1 LLVTFRGNP
10 YIVHPTRTDYQV
22 TYSDVK
28 ATFPAPLPPYIPRV
42 SAAPSAASVIRSDP
56 VNLNSAYAG
65 RFTLSLRG
73 LRKDLRQRGGGR
85 AKTLVEDI
93 ESAIQSWLDAYTAP
107 VGVSSKTSKAIDRS
121 DPPTIIEV
129 ANNPLELVW
138 CTEDPFARWIIHCVS
153 RWHDVVSFSKSPSP
167 FHHTTKVPNVPTG
180 KDVLVTEAGSQQRT
194 QRQTHLLRPNSR
206 HPDPRTT
213 AAIYTPTATDIESSI
228 MEDSD
233 YSNLADSVSSMHL
246 VDAST
251 VPAPDMELSV
261 TSLRIDEEP
270 EESASDAESAFS
282 LIEHPRDT
290 ELSPVRHDVGNAS
303 SISQTR
309 DEVTRPLRAL
319 EQHGVYYQSILSRAQ
334 RSDSSPSR
342 SPIRA
347 RRHRQMRRAAG
358 TARRSQAG
366 FRSAEPPTTFMAYVY
381 GSSA

>member
-1 LLVTFRGNP
+1 
-10 YIVHPTRTDYQV
+10 V

-28 ATFPAPLPPYIPRV
+28 ATFPAPLPQYLPRV
-42 SAAPSAASVIRSDP
+42 SAAPSAASVMRSDP
-56 VNLNSAYAG
+56 ANLNSAYAG

-107 VGVSSKTSKAIDRS
+107 VGISSQTSKAIDRS
-121 DPPTIIEV
+121 DPPIIMEV

-153 RWHDVVSFSKSPSP
+153 RWHDMVSFSKHPSP
-167 FHHTTKVPNVPTG
+167 FHHAKEVANVSTG
-180 KDVLVTEAGSQQRT
+180 KDVLVTEEGSQQRI

-246 VDAST
+246 CD
-251 VPAPDMELSV
+251 VPTMELSV

-290 ELSPVRHDVGNAS
+290 ELSPVRHEVGNAS
-303 SISQTR
+303 SISHTR
-309 DEVTRPLRAL
+309 DEFTGSLRAL
-319 EQHGVYYQSILSRAQ
+319 EQDGVYYQPILSRAR